1 MKSLALV
8 GFGVSNQA
16 VYQQFKGDYKIT
28 IHNPT
33 KISVPKDASLIYNE
47 HYLRCYED
55 IVFRSPSV
63 KKSDIITDG
72 PIYCESIYALNN
84 MAKTKICVTGSDGK
98 TTTCSLIFNIL
109 RGKNAFLGGN
119 IGTPLLN
126 AVNKGYD
133 FIVGELSSFQLLNES
148 VLVDTAVITNI
159 TENHLDYHADMAEYI
174 GAKESLLKN
183 AKHIVLNYDDKILRE
198 LGNRYKDLGR
208 SVEFFSLKEKADA
221 YLDNGYLYLKGIK
234 LFHRDKIKLAGDFNI
249 SNALAAILATY
260 KHVSIDEICHG
271 AISFNGVKN
280 RLEFI
285 RELKGIKF
293 YNSSIDS
300 TPSRT
305 IASLSAFDI
314 TRCIVILGG
323 RDKNLSYDI
332 LENHLK
338 NAKAILVM
346 GENRQKI
353 LNAIA
358 NCSVKA
364 LLVNNMKEATS
375 VAYSLA
381 DIGDNVIL
389 SPASTSFDMYESY
402 VARGLDFIK
411 HVNLL

>member
-33 KISVPKDASLIYNE
+33 KISVPEDASLIYNE
-47 HYLRCYED
+47 HYLRCCED

-84 MAKTKICVTGSDGK
+84 ISSTKICVTGSDGK

-109 RGKNAFLGGN
+109 SGKNAFLGGN

-174 GAKESLLKN
+174 IAKESILKN
-183 AKHIVLNYDDKILRE
+183 AKHIVLNYDDLILRD

-249 SNALAAILATY
+249 SNALASILATY

-314 TRCIVILGG
+314 NRCIVILGG

-338 NAKAILVM
+338 NAKAIIVM
-346 GENRQKI
+346 GENREKI
-353 LNAIA
+353 LNAL
-358 NCSVKA
+358 CSGKTI
-364 LLVNNMKEATS
+364 LVNNMAEAVS
-375 VAYSLA
+375 IAYSLA
-381 DIGDNVIL
+381 VIGDNIIL
-389 SPASTSFDMYESY
+389 SPASTSFDMYDNYIE
-402 VARGLDFIK
+402 RGKDFIK
-411 HVNLL
+411 SVNNLK

>member
-84 MAKTKICVTGSDGK
+84 ISSTKICVTGSDGK

-109 RGKNAFLGGN
+109 KHKNAFLGGN
-119 IGTPLLN
+119 IGTPILN

-174 GAKESLLKN
+174 GAKESILKN
-183 AKHIVLNYDDKILRE
+183 ANHIVLNYDDLILRE

-208 SVEFFSLKEKADA
+208 SVEFFSLKERADA

-234 LFHRDKIKLAGDFNI
+234 LVHRDKIKLAGDFNI
-249 SNALAAILATY
+249 SNALASILATY

-314 TRCIVILGG
+314 NRCIVILGG

-332 LENHLK
+332 LKNHLK
-338 NAKAILVM
+338 NAKAIIIM
-346 GENRQKI
+346 GENREKI
-353 LNAIA
+353 LNAL
-358 NCSVKA
+358 CSDKTI
-364 LLVNNMKEATS
+364 LVNNMAEAVS
-375 VAYSLA
+375 IAYSLA
-381 DIGDNVIL
+381 DTGDNIIL
-389 SPASTSFDMYESY
+389 SPASTSFDMYDNYIE
-402 VARGLDFIK
+402 RGKDFIK
-411 HVNLL
+411 SVNNLK

>member
-33 KISVPKDASLIYNE
+33 KISVPKDASLICNE

-55 IVFRSPSV
+55 IVFRSPSF
-63 KKSDIITDG
+63 KKSDIITDS

-84 MAKTKICVTGSDGK
+84 ISSTKICVTGSDGK

-109 RGKNAFLGGN
+109 SGKNAFLGGN

-183 AKHIVLNYDDKILRE
+183 AKHIVLNYDDLILRN
-198 LGNRYKDLGR
+198 LGNRYKNLGR

-249 SNALAAILATY
+249 SNALASILATY

-305 IASLSAFDI
+305 IATLSAFDI
-314 TRCIVILGG
+314 NRCIVILGG

-338 NAKAILVM
+338 NARAIIIM
-346 GENRQKI
+346 GENREKI
-353 LNAIA
+353 LNAL
-358 NCSVKA
+358 CSGKTI
-364 LLVNNMKEATS
+364 LVNNMAEAVS
-375 VAYSLA
+375 IAYSLA
-381 DIGDNVIL
+381 HIGDNIIL
-389 SPASTSFDMYESY
+389 SPASTSFDMYENY
-402 VARGLDFIK
+402 IERGKDFIK
-411 HVNLL
+411 SVNNLK